1 MRISSFADMIPMA
14 NAMAAIAN
22 STAFRS
28 VVFGAIVLGAVLV
41 GLDTAPALHESWGQA
56 IRIVDLAV
64 IAIFVVEVIVKIA
77 AWGRQPWRY
86 FLDPWNVFDFTVTV
100 LCVLPLN
107 SNFVQVLRLGR
118 VARSLRL
125 VSALPRLQMIVGA
138 LLRSLPSFGWITLLL
153 LTMLYTYSVMGV
165 HLFGANDPEH
175 FGSLWASML
184 TMFGVLTLEGWLDLM
199 QAQTRGLPKPDGSPG
214 IASPIAAP
222 IFFVTFIMTGTMIF
236 LNLLVGVIVNSMS
249 GLPDGERGGVAGGAG
264 GTGSDWAGE
273 PGSSA
278 HSRASASPL
287 PRLRAPG
294 TEHPHDALLAE
305 RLAQLEQL
313 LGEMRADLRQD
324 R

>member
-1 MRISSFADMIPMA
+1 MRGALSADRIPTGTA
-14 NAMAAIAN
+14 AAAIVN

-28 VVFGAIVLGAVLV
+28 VVFGAIVLGAALV
-41 GLDTAPALHESWGQA
+41 GLDTVPAVHESWGRA
-56 IRIVDLAV
+56 IRLLDLAV
-64 IAIFVVEVIVKIA
+64 IAIFVIEVIVKIA

-86 FLDPWNVFDFTVTV
+86 FLDPWNLFDFTVTV

-153 LTMLYTYSVMGV
+153 FTMLYTYSVMGV
-165 HLFGANDPEH
+165 HLFGDNDPEH
-175 FGSLWASML
+175 FGSLWTSLL

-199 QAQTRGLPKPDGSPG
+199 RDQMNGLPKPDGSPG

-249 GLPDGERGGVAGGAG
+249 ELPDGERC
-264 GTGSDWAGE
+264 DEGE
-273 PGSSA
+273 
-278 HSRASASPL
+278 RASASPL
-287 PRLRAPG
+287 PRLHAPG
-294 TEHPHDALLAE
+294 TEQPHDALLAE
-305 RLAQLEQL
+305 RLAQLERL
-313 LGEMRADLRQD
+313 LAEMRTDLR
-324 R
+324 RGR

>member
-1 MRISSFADMIPMA
+1 MTSASYSATGNIPTG
-14 NAMAAIAN
+14 NAAAAIAN
-22 STAFRS
+22 STAFKS
-28 VVFGAIVLGAVLV
+28 VVFAAIVLGAVLV
-41 GLDTAPALHESWGQA
+41 GLDTVPSVHDAWGGAIKALD
-56 IRIVDLAV
+56 VAV
-64 IAIFVVEVIVKIA
+64 IAIFVIEVIVKIA

-86 FLDPWNVFDFTVTV
+86 FMDPWNLFDFAVTV

-153 LTMLYTYSVMGV
+153 FTMLYTYSVMGV
-165 HLFGANDPEH
+165 HLFGDNDPEH
-175 FGSLWASML
+175 FGSLWASLL

-199 QAQTRGLPKPDGSPG
+199 RDQMNGLPQPDGLPR

-222 IFFVTFIMTGTMIF
+222 VFFVSFIMTGTMIF

-249 GLPDGERGGVAGGAG
+249 ELPDGER
-264 GTGSDWAGE
+264 DDAGE
-273 PGSSA
+273 S
-278 HSRASASPL
+278 ASASPL
-287 PRLRAPG
+287 PRLHAPG
-294 TEHPHDALLAE
+294 TEQPHDALLAE
-305 RLAQLEQL
+305 RLAQLERL
-313 LGEMRADLRQD
+313 LAKMRADLRLG

>member
-1 MRISSFADMIPMA
+1 MSSLSFATGNVPTG
-14 NAMAAIAN
+14 NAAAAVAN
-22 STAFRS
+22 STAFKS
-28 VVFGAIVLGAVLV
+28 VVFAAILLGAVLV
-41 GLDTAPALHESWGQA
+41 GLDTVPAVHESWGGA

-64 IAIFVVEVIVKIA
+64 IAVFVIEVIVKIA

-86 FLDPWNVFDFTVTV
+86 FLDPWNLFDFTVTV

-153 LTMLYTYSVMGV
+153 FTMLYTYSVMGV

-175 FGSLWASML
+175 FGSLWSSLL

-199 QAQTRGLPKPDGSPG
+199 QAQMRGLPRPDGAPG
-214 IASPIAAP
+214 VASPIAAP
-222 IFFVTFIMTGTMIF
+222 IFFVSFIMTGTMIF

-249 GLPDGERGGVAGGAG
+249 ELPDGERGGADPPA
-264 GTGSDWAGE
+264 
-273 PGSSA
+273 SS
-278 HSRASASPL
+278 SPL
-287 PRLRAPG
+287 PRLHAPG
-294 TEHPHDALLAE
+294 TEQPHDALLAE
-305 RLAQLEQL
+305 RLAQLERL
-313 LGEMRADLRQD
+313 LAEMRADLR
-324 R
+324 RGR